1 MSTVPITLATQMNI
15 NKLTANRIEPSSPS
29 TSALRRRGE
38 ELDVTGCTCKKRGRP
53 DSVPPYSSCRSGPF
67 DRLRV
72 VQVCLSSNLL
82 HIVALKESTQAGCV
96 VSHGCNVAIG
106 HAIGD
111 FEHFGTVVAV
121 AAAEQTE
128 LFGNV
133 V

>member
-1 MSTVPITLATQMNI
+1 MSLD
-15 NKLTANRIEPSSPS
+15 
-29 TSALRRRGE
+29 ALE
-38 ELDVTGCTCKKRGRP
+38 KKGGRP

-133 V
+133 VRMLTGDARILARNAGAVGRVATCTGGHAA